1 MPKAQPE
8 HILEIIHNEK
18 APPLVMGILNVT
30 PDSFY
35 DGGMYKEIYSALK
48 KVEYMMEKGAD
59 IIDIGGESTRP
70 YSDPVSVEEEMER
83 VIPVVKAV
91 REKFPEAVIS
101 VDTYKA
107 EVAKKALE
115 LGAHIINDV
124 SAARFDP
131 KMVDVLRDYQ
141 PIVIIMHMKGT
152 PKDMQND
159 PVYSDVVA
167 EVKSFL
173 KERKDFLVKIGVPE
187 SNVIVDPGI
196 GFGKRLH
203 HNLLLIKHLSQ
214 FTEIA
219 PVLIG
224 PSRKSFIGE
233 ILSLPPAERLE
244 GTLSSVAIAVY
255 NGARIVR
262 VHDVRE
268 AKRAV
273 LVAKAIRDA

>member
-1 MPKAQPE
+1 MPKACSE
-8 HILEIIHNEK
+8 HILKVIHNEK
-18 APPLVMGILNVT
+18 APPLIMGILNVT
-30 PDSFY
+30 PNSFY

-48 KVEYMMEKGAD
+48 KVEYMIEEGAD
-59 IIDIGGESTRP
+59 IIDIGGESTKP
-70 YSDPVSVEEEMER
+70 YSDPVSVEEEIGR

-91 REKFPEAVIS
+91 REKFPEAIIS
-101 VDTYKA
+101 VDTYKS
-107 EVAKKALE
+107 EVARRALE
-115 LGAHIINDV
+115 LGIHIINDV
-124 SAARFDP
+124 SAVRFDP

-152 PKDMQND
+152 PKDMQNN

-173 KERKDFLVKIGVPE
+173 KERKDFLVKIGIPE

-196 GFGKRLH
+196 GFGKGLH

-233 ILSLPPAERLE
+233 ILSLPPDERLE

-262 VHDVRE
+262 VHDVKE
-268 AKRAV
+268 AKRAA

>member
-1 MPKAQPE
+1 
-8 HILEIIHNEK
+8 
-18 APPLVMGILNVT
+18 MGILNVT

-48 KVEYMMEKGAD
+48 KVECMMEEGAD

-115 LGAHIINDV
+115 LGVHIINDV

-187 SNVIVDPGI
+187 NNVIVDPGI

-262 VHDVRE
+262 AHDVRE

-273 LVAKAIRDA
+273 LVAKAIKDA